1 MINHETEFATKLNG
15 RPAPQRVEPDLSR
28 CSAKPAGFG
37 DYVDCMVLKPEVCL
51 HALSFGD
58 GHLCR
63 HPERHQ
69 IAARSKPSRINASD
83 NP

>member
-1 MINHETEFATKLNG
+1 MIPNEADHSIKPNG
-15 RPAPQRVEPDLSR
+15 KPAPQRGEPDLSQ
-28 CSAKPAGFG
+28 CHAKPAGFG

-69 IAARSKPSRINASD
+69 IAARSKASRVNTFG